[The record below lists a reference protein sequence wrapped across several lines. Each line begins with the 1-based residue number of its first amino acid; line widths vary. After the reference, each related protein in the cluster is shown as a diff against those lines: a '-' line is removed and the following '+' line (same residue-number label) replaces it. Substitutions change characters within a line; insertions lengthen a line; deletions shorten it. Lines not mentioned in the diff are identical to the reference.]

1 MRIIGIDS
9 SVRSTGVGIIEV
21 TGNSLKLVEA
31 LAFTYPANM
40 LRSECLRRLNK
51 ELSDALVRYAP
62 QEASLEG
69 VFYCRNAKT
78 ALMLGEARGVAI
90 AACAGAGLPVFE
102 YSPRRV
108 KQALVG
114 YGDADKEQVAR
125 MVIRILGLKELP
137 QADAADALAIAICHA
152 QSRRTI
158 APVAPEPI

>member
-1 MRIIGIDS
+1 MRIIGIDTS
-9 SVRSTGVGIIEV
+9 LRSTGVGIIE
-21 TGNSLKLVEA
+21 TSGSSLKLVEA
-31 LAFTYPANM
+31 FAFAYAADM
-40 LRSECLRRLNK
+40 RRSECLRRLNA
-51 ELSDALVRYAP
+51 ELSETLIRYAP

-78 ALMLGEARGVAI
+78 ALMLGEARGVVI

-114 YGDADKEQVAR
+114 YGDAGKEQVAR

-137 QADAADALAIAICHA
+137 QEDAADALAIAICHA
-152 QSRRTI
+152 QARKTI
-158 APVAPEPI
+158 APLAPEPI